1 MMKVTVLI
9 ENTAPEGSGL
19 AYEAGLSLYIE
30 YNGRKILLDAGV
42 SGDFAANAEKLGVD
56 LKEVELGVLSHGH
69 FDHADGLRSLFPIN
83 DRVQI
88 LLRPGAEGPYFSL
101 GREVPYF
108 IGIHR
113 EVWNDYRDRFRFVDG
128 IHSLGEGMWLL
139 PDGEVDPEFT
149 GRAKDLVY
157 KRGEDDFLPDDF
169 RHEQSLVFETERGLA
184 VFNSCSHSGIV
195 NIVRGVQKML
205 PGKKVYAVVGGFHMF
220 GKKTPSGMNCS
231 EEYVYKVADALKELG
246 VEEVYTG
253 HCTGLPAL
261 ALLKERFGEGCRGLT
276 TGMRFEL

>member
-1 MMKVTVLI
+1 MKVTVLI

-19 AYEAGLSLYIE
+19 AFEPGLSLYIE
-30 YNGRKILLDAGV
+30 YSGKKILLDAGI

-56 LKEVELGVLSHGH
+56 LKAVELGVLSHGH
-69 FDHADGLRSLFPIN
+69 FDHSDGLRTFFPLN
-83 DRVQI
+83 DRVEF
-88 LLRPGAEGPYFSL
+88 LLRPGAEGPYFSMKPNI
-101 GREVPYF
+101 RF

-113 EVWNDYRDRFRFVDG
+113 EIWNDFRSRFRFVDG
-128 IHSLGEGMWLL
+128 IYELGEGMWLL
-139 PDGEVDPEFT
+139 PDGEADPEFA

-157 KRGEDDFLPDDF
+157 KRGEDDFIPDDF
-169 RHEQSLVFETERGLA
+169 RHEQSLVFETERGLM

-205 PGKKVYAVVGGFHMF
+205 PGKKVFAVVGGFHMF
-220 GKKTPSGMNCS
+220 GKNTANGMNCS
-231 EEYVYKVADALKELG
+231 EEYVYKVADELKKLG

-261 ALLKERFGEGCRGLT
+261 ALLKERFGEGCFGLT
-276 TGMRFEL
+276 TGMTFEL